1 METEKRVI
9 LEKNGDYYRVI
20 GAVFKKNSKE
30 LIKAHEIVE
39 SQLLSRA
46 LKQFYQLNPDWTNV
60 YVQDNIEGA

>member
-1 METEKRVI
+1 METDRRVI
-9 LEKNGDYYRVI
+9 LEKNGEYYRVI
-20 GAVFKKNSKE
+20 GAVYNNNQPVY
-30 LIKAHEIVE
+30 AHEIVE

>member
-1 METEKRVI
+1 METDRRVI

-20 GAVFKKNSKE
+20 GAVFDKNNE
-30 LIKAHEIVE
+30 AIYAHEIVE